1 MPNKVPPPQGP
12 QLDLGKTLG
21 LYDTASVREK
31 VRKWNTTGAGVVTP
45 EDAVPAESDKGDKSV
60 KSAVSARS
68 GSRTQ
73 SKPSST
79 LKLDVDVVEPLRIEK
94 VASPAP
100 SKVESKPASAAAD
113 EIVVIFDDDDDETAA
128 PAVTEEAALPPPPPM
143 PQTVERRPQSA
154 ERRPKAVSRL
164 DAEVREAISPK
175 KRVVS
180 DGHWRRKRSPPKAAA
195 PTPTPPPWP
204 PKAKI
209 KPDIGLAWV
218 RPPLLPR
225 KPDEPDPPPKPK
237 PIPKPIKVYSGR
249 PRAKSAGILRSDE
262 DTTLE
267 RSNDEPVRVRTPT
280 TPRPRRSP
288 RMSGA
293 IAEERQQKFYISDED
308 NTPKR
313 PLTTK
318 RRPSY
323 DRALED
329 PYSSAEDIRRRKHSY
344 AKSGPSSTDYNSKCR
359 TSRRS
364 PNTEDRHNNYSRER
378 RSRRRKSS
386 APSIS
391 DEESEMLRK
400 SKRRGKSVD
409 AKRQDPESQLDS
421 PPRILTN
428 NDDEAAERRRM
439 FLQEHAQFSPK
450 ETRSADRRR
459 NRLRKKSYSPDP
471 ITPPPVLL
479 PAAGASSRVPRV
491 EAWLTT
497 TPDPFLEPPGEAK
510 KSRRVFSF
518 EPQSRDAATEVSTVS
533 TEVSTLTTESS
544 ILSEFSDP
552 RDRRG
557 SGKTTGKERVSS
569 SKRSTDRHVRALSE
583 PSEFVDDDQTESSSV
598 TSVSTLRRKGAH
610 RTSHT
615 APKGRMKT
623 PAVDKSY
630 TDSDVDSS
638 AKTSSVDPSV
648 FDHPDLMAKRM
659 FPSTGKRLSTI
670 ASVET
675 FKSKAQPAPSI
686 CSETSEMTA
695 LPPLPDLSDPS
706 VVSAS
711 RSRASMKKKLASHA
725 DLISVLSMPAG
736 ASRSKS
742 VVSARSIRTHRSR
755 LETATLEDLMKELAS
770 DETKYMRELRTLADG
785 VIPILLKCVLS
796 KSDAA
801 IAAGLF
807 RRAPAS
813 DKEAIA
819 EASKVIHDMSVAIQ
833 RLKGVHTSI
842 PKDDHFKFL
851 IWAQRALS
859 IYEGYVKT
867 WRMGFQDVVVSLA
880 NEGEGSTVSSPKTA
894 ESGWDQGLPRNEDG
908 YIVDG
913 SGERVDVAYLLKR
926 PLVRLKFLT
935 KTLKGINIKKPSEQ
949 AGILTTKYQSLMDR
963 ARQRVEEEKA
973 RMEDEAAALIDA
985 TRARDP
991 KSLAPVTGVKIDP
1004 ARCLIARDFFDLK
1017 LRHSSGQQVDC
1028 RVELLKR
1035 DDAPGRGAS
1044 GDILICEIDETGR
1057 WLLFPPVQSN
1067 RISSRAG
1074 NEPGEIVVMIRGVAS
1089 SGKEWEELL
1098 YLKTAD
1104 EEIRFEWIQM
1114 LGVSPVPPQLERIK
1128 GFKTTAPRPASSHG
1142 SSRPSASTQFTV
1154 PLKSRTPSPTQVQ
1167 IPIGE
1172 QAGSGSKKWGHDTSE
1187 WRYEPSA
1194 ASTVSSVLSSVLS
1207 SERATVQPKKPS
1219 RRSRSPESSFVS
1231 SSSYTASDLYQ
1242 ASQATDRRSPLG
1254 GSSAPKGIDDA
1265 MRHAGSPSLRR
1276 TKAARYRSGPPSPVK
1291 PPTSDDNHTP
1301 RFSSNPGTN
1310 QPRTDGRSDNKPR
1323 KRSGGKGFSVWIP
1336 GSGADNSD
1344 ESSED
1349 EESMVSSYLSGRP
1362 PMHRKTSSVPS
1373 ISLPTISKR
1382 KNLEPAPP
1390 KSAMRDMSLPKPS
1403 QQEATSNTPS
1413 KLQKKQTSASKSLPT
1428 TPIEDQPPPPPPH
1441 RTPSQ
1446 QQVKFAPTPTFTPTS
1461 KVKRRSSSPL
1471 KHEYQPSS
1479 PSLSSE
1485 YSSEDSASQYSDE
1498 SMTEESSADEVDDGD
1513 DIASSLISS
1522 LVSKTA
1528 PPVAQA
1534 RIPKL
1539 DIATPSRPATITPPE
1554 TIYSQPNSTLKPSES
1569 ASQGGYRGVPQQVD
1583 KVAKSIAAIFC
1594 WNNERGQWQILHTD
1608 ECSIVITPG
1617 LIQAFEMSPEHST
1630 DVVPSGRP
1638 LISQELTPIVPLRK
1652 GTGLDITI
1660 RSPATPASKLHPGNN
1675 IMYRGRS
1682 LEEIEKF
1689 YTLLNWARINNPTY
1703 IALQNARPSTG
1714 ESSWASVMDQNSGA
1728 AVAGSGSWW
1737 QSGTSTRRSKSYRA
1751 STRAPSTA
1759 GNTESSVGTMSS
1771 VTNAM
1776 KRLSGFGKPRT
1787 SGGSE
1792 ESGGSGGHS
1801 PIAFVDP
1808 RNPGDGLGPMG
1819 PSLGIT
1825 NAKCRLYVRQPKG
1838 GKWQDLGSTRL
1849 TIMQK
1854 ELDQG
1859 VNTPAMIQTG
1869 VEKRIV
1875 VSGKGKSKLGGFGG
1889 VVGQGAV
1896 LLDVTLGESC
1906 FERVARTGIAVSVWE
1921 DVVGSAGGVA
1931 ATGGVTEKRIKVYM
1945 IQMKNERDCAFTF
1958 SLLGK
1963 LRY

>member
-1 MPNKVPPPQGP
+1 MSKKAPPPQRH

-45 EDAVPAESDKGDKSV
+45 EDALPAESDKEGKSGT
-60 KSAVSARS
+60 SAVSAKS
-68 GSRTQ
+68 GSPTH
-73 SKPSST
+73 SKASSA
-79 LKLDVDVVEPLRIEK
+79 LKLDVDVVEPLRVEK
-94 VASPAP
+94 VASSAA
-100 SKVESKPASAAAD
+100 SKADSNPASGAAD
-113 EIVVIFDDDDDETAA
+113 EVVVIFEDDEDDTPA
-128 PAVTEEAALPPPPPM
+128 PATEALSPLPPM
-143 PQTVERRPQSA
+143 PKITERRPQSV

-180 DGHWRRKRSPPKAAA
+180 DGHWRRRRSPPKAAA
-195 PTPTPPPWP
+195 PALPPSP

-209 KPDIGLAWV
+209 KPDVGLAWV

-225 KPDEPDPPPKPK
+225 KPDEPDPPKPK
-237 PIPKPIKVYSGR
+237 PTPKPIKVYSGR
-249 PRAKSAGILRSDE
+249 PRAKSAGVLRSDE
-262 DTTLE
+262 DSALG
-267 RSNDEPVRVRTPT
+267 RSHDEPIHVGTLT
-280 TPRPRRSP
+280 APRPRPLP
-288 RMSGA
+288 RNSRA
-293 IAEERQQKFYISDED
+293 IVEERLAKSYISDED
-308 NTPKR
+308 ATPK
-313 PLTTK
+313 PFSTTK
-318 RRPSY
+318 RRLSY
-323 DRALED
+323 DRALGD
-329 PYSSAEDIRRRKHSY
+329 SCLSAEDRRRRKNSY
-344 AKSGPSSTDYNSKCR
+344 AKSGPSSMDENSKYR
-359 TSRRS
+359 RSRRS
-364 PNTEDRHNNYSRER
+364 PSTEEHHNCYNRER
-378 RSRRRKSS
+378 RSRRRRSS
-386 APSIS
+386 VPSIS
-391 DEESEMLRK
+391 DEDSEMLRK
-400 SKRRGKSVD
+400 PQRRGKSEDV
-409 AKRQDPESQLDS
+409 KRSESDNEPDS

-428 NDDEAAERRRM
+428 NDDEAAERRKM
-439 FLQEHAQFSPK
+439 FIQEHTQFSPK
-450 ETRSADRRR
+450 ETRSAHRKR

-471 ITPPPVLL
+471 VTPAPVVLVAAEPP
-479 PAAGASSRVPRV
+479 SRVPSV

-497 TPDPFLEPPGEAK
+497 TPDPFLEPAGEAK

-518 EPQSRDAATEVSTVS
+518 EPQSRSAATQVSATA
-533 TEVSTLTTESS
+533 TESS
-544 ILSEFSDP
+544 ILSEISEP
-552 RDRRG
+552 RDRRA
-557 SGKTTGKERVSS
+557 SRKIVEKERASS
-569 SKRSTDRHVRALSE
+569 SKRTTDQRARARSE
-583 PSEFVDDDQTESSSV
+583 PSEILDDDQTECSSA
-598 TSVSTLRRKGAH
+598 TSVSTLKRQGARRA
-610 RTSHT
+610 SHSPT
-615 APKGRMKT
+615 KGRVKSP
-623 PAVDKSY
+623 PAAKSY
-630 TDSDVDSS
+630 TGSDAASS
-638 AKTSSVDPSV
+638 AKTSSVDPAA
-648 FDHPDLMAKRM
+648 FDHPDLMAKRV

-686 CSETSEMTA
+686 YSEMSEMTA
-695 LPPLPDLSDPS
+695 LPPLADLSDPS
-706 VVSAS
+706 VISAS

-725 DLISVLSMPAG
+725 DLISVLSMPA
-736 ASRSKS
+736 SRSKS
-742 VVSARSIRTHRSR
+742 IVSARSIRTHRSR
-755 LETATLEDLMKELAS
+755 LETATLEDLMNELTS

-819 EASKVIHDMSVAIQ
+819 EASKAIHDMSVAIQ

-859 IYEGYVKT
+859 VYEGYVKT

-880 NEGEGSTVSSPKTA
+880 VESEESTVSSPKIA
-894 ESGWDQGLPRNEDG
+894 ESGWDQGLPRNEEG

-949 AGILTTKYQSLMDR
+949 AGILTNKYQSLMDR
-963 ARQRVEEEKA
+963 ARQRVEQEKA
-973 RMEDEAAALIDA
+973 RMEDEAAASIDA

-991 KSLAPVTGVKIDP
+991 KSLAPVTGVKVDP
-1004 ARCLIARDFFDLK
+1004 TRCLIARDFFDLR
-1017 LRHSSGQQVDC
+1017 LRHSTGQLVDC

-1035 DDAPGRGAS
+1035 DDAPGRGTS
-1044 GDILICEIDETGR
+1044 GDILICEIDDTGR

-1074 NEPGEIVVMIRGVAS
+1074 DEPGEIVVMIRGVAS

-1114 LGVSPVPPQLERIK
+1114 LGLSPVPPQLGRIK
-1128 GFKTTAPRPASSHG
+1128 SFKATAPRPASSDG
-1142 SSRPSASTQFTV
+1142 SSRLSASTQSTYL
-1154 PLKSRTPSPTQVQ
+1154 LKSRTPSPTQVE

-1172 QAGSGSKKWGHDTSE
+1172 QAGSESRKWGHDTSD

-1194 ASTVSSVLSSVLS
+1194 ASTVSSVLSSVPS
-1207 SERATVQPKKPS
+1207 SERATIQPRNPPRRPRGPDPS
-1219 RRSRSPESSFVS
+1219 HTS
-1231 SSSYTASDLYQ
+1231 SSSYNASDMFQ
-1242 ASQATDRRSPLG
+1242 APRTTDRRSPPG
-1254 GSSAPKGIDDA
+1254 ESGTPKSLTEA
-1265 MRHAGSPSLRR
+1265 MRSPGSPSLKR
-1276 TKAARYRSGPPSPVK
+1276 TKAARYRSGPTTPITSPIADDSQ
-1291 PPTSDDNHTP
+1291 TS
-1301 RFSSNPGTN
+1301 RFSSNPSIG
-1310 QPRTDGRSDNKPR
+1310 QSRREPRSDDRPR
-1323 KRSGGKGFSVWIP
+1323 RRSGGKGFSVWIP
-1336 GSGADNSD
+1336 GSGAEGSD

-1349 EESMVSSYLSGRP
+1349 EDSMVSSYLSGRP
-1362 PMHRKTSSVPS
+1362 LVNRKTSSVPS
-1373 ISLPTISKR
+1373 ISLPTIPKR
-1382 KNLEPAPP
+1382 KNAEPTSS
-1390 KSAMRDMSLPKPS
+1390 KSAMRDVSFPGPS
-1403 QQEATSNTPS
+1403 HNDVPSTAT
-1413 KLQKKQTSASKSLPT
+1413 KLQKRPPSASRSLPA
-1428 TPIEDQPPPPPPH
+1428 TPVHDQPPPPPPH
-1441 RTPSQ
+1441 RTPSR
-1446 QQVKFAPTPTFTPTS
+1446 QQVKFAATPTFTPTS
-1461 KVKRRSSSPL
+1461 QAKRRSSSPL

-1485 YSSEDSASQYSDE
+1485 YSSEDSASQYSDD
-1498 SMTEESSADEVDDGD
+1498 SMTEESSEDEVVDDGD

-1528 PPVAQA
+1528 SAPAPAIQALPPKPIV
-1534 RIPKL
+1534 
-1539 DIATPSRPATITPPE
+1539 TPPE

-1569 ASQGGYRGVPQQVD
+1569 ASQGGYRGVPQQLD

-1594 WNNERGQWQILHTD
+1594 WNNERGQWQILHPD
-1608 ECSIVITPG
+1608 ECSIVVSPG

-1630 DVVPSGRP
+1630 DVVPVGKP
-1638 LISQELTPIVPLRK
+1638 LIAQELTPIVPLRK

-1660 RSPATPASKLHPGNN
+1660 RSPATPASRLHPGNN

-1689 YTLLNWARINNPTY
+1689 YALLNRARINNPTY
-1703 IALQNARPSTG
+1703 IALQNARPPAG
-1714 ESSWASVMDQNSGA
+1714 ESSWASVMDQNSSA
-1728 AVAGSGSWW
+1728 AGGGSGSWW
-1737 QSGTSTRRSKSYRA
+1737 QFGTSTRRSKSYRA

-1759 GNTESSVGTMSS
+1759 GNTESSIGTMSS

-1776 KRLSGFGKPRT
+1776 KRLSGFGKPRM
-1787 SGGSE
+1787 SLSRDGSD
-1792 ESGGSGGHS
+1792 ESGGSIGHS
-1801 PIAFVDP
+1801 PVAFVDP

-1854 ELDQG
+1854 EMDQG
-1859 VNTPAMIQTG
+1859 INTPAMIQTG

-1875 VSGKGKSKLGGFGG
+1875 VSGKGKTKLGGLGG
-1889 VVGQGAV
+1889 GAGGQGAV

-1921 DVVGSAGGVA
+1921 DVVGSSGGVA